1 MSTEYNVYSTLI
13 TVTVNQNL
21 INIILNMEGK
31 KRKHKHKVIL
41 KLTKQ
46 QLEMVED
53 QYWKRY
59 NDHKLNTMLYR

>member
-1 MSTEYNVYSTLI
+1 MTTI
-13 TVTVNQNL
+13 TVKQNL
-21 INIILNMEGK
+21 LNTIQDMAGK
-31 KRKHKHKVIL
+31 KRNSKVIL

-59 NDHKLNTMLYR
+59 NNYRLNTMLNG

>member
-1 MSTEYNVYSTLI
+1 MVHI
-13 TVTVNQNL
+13 
-21 INIILNMEGK
+21 INIILNMAGK
-31 KRKHKHKVIL
+31 KRTRKVVL

-59 NDHKLNTMLYR
+59 NNYKLNTMLNG

>member
-1 MSTEYNVYSTLI
+1 
-13 TVTVNQNL
+13 
-21 INIILNMEGK
+21 MEGK

-46 QLEMVED
+46 QLEMVEE

>member
-1 MSTEYNVYSTLI
+1 MST
-13 TVTVNQNL
+13 
-21 INIILNMEGK
+21 K
-31 KRKHKHKVIL
+31 KRTSKIIL

-59 NDHKLNTMLYR
+59 NNYRQNQMLIR

>member
-1 MSTEYNVYSTLI
+1 M
-13 TVTVNQNL
+13 
-21 INIILNMEGK
+21 

-46 QLEMVED
+46 QLEMAED

-59 NDHKLNTMLYR
+59 NNYKQNQMLNG

>member
-21 INIILNMEGK
+21 INIILNMVDK
-31 KRKHKHKVIL
+31 KRTRKVIL

-59 NDHKLNTMLYR
+59 NNYKLNTMLNG

>member
-1 MSTEYNVYSTLI
+1 MVDR
-13 TVTVNQNL
+13 
-21 INIILNMEGK
+21 
-31 KRKHKHKVIL
+31 KRKSKVIL

-59 NDHKLNTMLYR
+59 NNSKLNTMLNG

>member
-1 MSTEYNVYSTLI
+1 
-13 TVTVNQNL
+13 
-21 INIILNMEGK
+21 MEGK
-31 KRKHKHKVIL
+31 KRKHKNKIIL

>member
-1 MSTEYNVYSTLI
+1 M
-13 TVTVNQNL
+13 
-21 INIILNMEGK
+21 
-31 KRKHKHKVIL
+31 KRTKNSKVIL

-59 NDHKLNTMLYR
+59 NNYRLNTNNNR

>member
-1 MSTEYNVYSTLI
+1 MI
-13 TVTVNQNL
+13 TVTVKQNL
-21 INIILNMEGK
+21 TNIILNMAGK
-31 KRKHKHKVIL
+31 KRNSKVIL

-59 NDHKLNTMLYR
+59 NNYKLNTMLNG